1 MVVVKI
7 ELWPH
12 GKKEEARDLGVLMIS
27 NDGTGTAGVCSYDV
41 SIGHGGKYWG
51 KPGAWKRGKVHGFR
65 RQLSPY
71 HLLARALDACGIR

>member
-12 GKKEEARDLGVLMIS
+12 GQQEQARDIGLMMIS
-27 NDGTGTAGVCSYDV
+27 NDCRGTKDVGSYNVTV
-41 SIGHGGKYWG
+41 SHGGRFWG
-51 KPGAWKRGKVHGFR
+51 RDGVWKQGRVHAFR

-71 HLLARALDACGIR
+71 HLIARALAACGIR